1 MQKTARLR
9 IVIDAD
15 IALFGTPVNV
25 LTENLQQQIDNLV
38 RNGAITGSS
47 EAELNAWGTQITV
60 RPEPLSEKVLAD
72 FMQQRIENGDLHPE
86 DLSVRLARFGL
97 MDPDTFIVEM
107 RERMENE
114 EWYEHK
120 ADEDDNEDEGNAIE
134 TFEMRRVEDLKP
146 GNYVDL
152 ESSAAHAGTA
162 AAKESYGIVESI
174 HQETPECIVV
184 AYESHATA
192 GYPIGTELKVSLP
205 NDVPDPVVR
214 VHPLGEPDTWSEWK
228 ISQNLTDRWGDLNH
242 VNDREKPL
250 ELLEHDTML
259 FEGLQAQ
266 MWDEIT
272 FITRKDG
279 QFGIL
284 YEVEFTSIE
293 SEKGSVDADSLDLKP
308 HAELVK
314 IILDGLASIAPDFP
328 GVEFCVPEECNIVK
342 DRPAAWAFVRDGLL
356 DEAGREKLGQA
367 LLAI

>member
-15 IALFGTPVNV
+15 IALFGTTVNA

-97 MDPDTFIVEM
+97 MDPDAFIVEM
-107 RERMENE
+107 RERMEN
-114 EWYEHK
+114 
-120 ADEDDNEDEGNAIE
+120 NEDEDAGDE
-134 TFEMRRVEDLKP
+134 HQEQFEMRRVEELKP

-152 ESSAAHAGTA
+152 ESSSAHANTA
-162 AAKESYGIVESI
+162 SAKELYGIVESV
-174 HQETPECIVV
+174 HQETTECIVV
-184 AYESHATA
+184 TFESHAPT
-192 GYPIGTELKVSLP
+192 GYPIGTLLKVRLP
-205 NDVPDPVVR
+205 RDVPDPVVR
-214 VHPLGEPDTWSEWK
+214 VHLIGQPETWSEWN
-228 ISQNLTDRWGDLNH
+228 ISQNLTDRWGDINRH
-242 VNDREKPL
+242 NSHKKPL
-250 ELLEHDTML
+250 ELLEHDTTL
-259 FEGLQAQ
+259 FEGLTAQ
-266 MWDEIT
+266 MWDETT

-293 SEKGSVDADSLDLKP
+293 SEKGNDDAASLDLKP
-308 HAELVK
+308 HAEMVK
-314 IILDGLASIAPDFP
+314 IILDGLARIAPDFP
-328 GVEFCVPEECNIVK
+328 GVEFCVPEECHIID

-356 DEAGREKLGQA
+356 DEEGRAKLGNA
-367 LLAI
+367 LLSI